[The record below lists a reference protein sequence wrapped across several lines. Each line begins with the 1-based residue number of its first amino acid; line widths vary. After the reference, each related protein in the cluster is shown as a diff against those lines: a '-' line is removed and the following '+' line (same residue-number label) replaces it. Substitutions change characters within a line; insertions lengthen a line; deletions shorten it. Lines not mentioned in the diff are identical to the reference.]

1 LKQPQYSPVPVSKQV
16 AIIYLGTKGLMKDV
30 PVEKISQFEEAFL
43 TTLEQR
49 FPDVLKNFGS
59 GKLES
64 EDLATVE
71 TLAGEIA
78 GQFK

>member
-1 LKQPQYSPVPVSKQV
+1 
-16 AIIYLGTKGLMKDV
+16 MKDV